1 MPNMANITV
10 KSKANTDVVYVAKV
24 SSAGDKSPA
33 RWSADALSPIVGFRP
48 VFEAATRDN
57 GDKSGRRLDLS
68 YKFPVTRT
76 QDGIT
81 SQTSVVP
88 MSASVLL
95 PTTVD
100 GAIPDDAFVQFGN
113 LMVSALI
120 REVAATGYA
129 PT

>member
-10 KSKANTDVVYVAKV
+10 KSAANTDVVYNAKV
-24 SSAGDKSPA
+24 SSAGDKSAA
-33 RWSADALSPIVGFRP
+33 RWSADALSSIVGFRP

-68 YKFPVTRT
+68 FKFPITRT
-76 QDGIT
+76 QDGVV
-81 SQTSVVP
+81 SQVAVVP
-88 MSASVLL
+88 MSASILL

-100 GAIPDDAFVQFGN
+100 GAIPTDAYVQFGN
-113 LMVSALI
+113 LLVSALI
-120 REVAATGYA
+120 REVASTGYA